1 MAEVALGLAIFGTVS
16 SIREQRKVRKAQKKQ
31 AEVANRIQANKRVR
45 DIKRAVALS
54 RIRRGELQSAGFQL
68 GIAGGTTVAG
78 AAGGA
83 RSDLASQVSAANQQF
98 TGQQA
103 IATLADR
110 IAGFQ
115 SRAATFGGIASIAGQ
130 FVGGVGSAGA
140 QNRAAVGDFFGF
152 GGRTGGP
159 APVVDLSR

>member
-1 MAEVALGLAIFGTVS
+1 MSGVALGLAIFGTVGS
-16 SIREQRKVRKAQKKQ
+16 LVEQRKVAKAQQKQ
-31 AEVANRIQANKRVR
+31 AEVANRIASNKRVR

-68 GIAGGTTVAG
+68 GVAGSTTVAG
-78 AAGGA
+78 ATGGA
-83 RSDLASQVSAANQQF
+83 QSDVASQISAANQQF

-103 IATLADR
+103 IATLSER

-115 SRAATFGGIASIAGQ
+115 ARAATFAGVGAIAGQ
-130 FVGGVGSAGA
+130 FTGGTGSVGA
-140 QNRAAVGDFFGF
+140 QNRAAVSDFFGF
-152 GGRTGGP
+152 NSSS